1 MNSKI
6 QISLE
11 SMMLPHSIMMFSGT
25 AEKYGAGVSSTLS
38 KNAAVW
44 VEENYLKGDHIE
56 SPVSATAGFRLS
68 F

>member
-1 MNSKI
+1 
-6 QISLE
+6 
-11 SMMLPHSIMMFSGT
+11 MFSGT